1 MNLNLYIDILC
12 GIFSLIFGVWLFEYI
27 LNRAR
32 ISKKKAF
39 YSNTKL
45 YLLSL
50 VFIVIGVGLVVTG
63 IVLLRSAKMDQ

>member
-12 GIFSLIFGVWLFEYI
+12 GIFSLIFGIWLFEYI
-27 LNRAR
+27 LSRSR
-32 ISKKKAF
+32 ISKKNAF
-39 YSNTKL
+39 KTNTKL

-63 IVLLRSAKMDQ
+63 IVLLRGAQINQ